1 MKTTKNKLMINIIIA
16 AKLLLKIPVKA
27 VRLQNAWGLQVE
39 ISEGVNLV
47 APIVGAAA
55 LISSSKM
62 TSKIS
67 VMKNRLEKVKEVLE
81 GFGLSN
87 CFVLP
92 EMVAFVIVGG
102 DINEL
107 KNVIKK
113 KLAAGYMLSSTCC

>member
-1 MKTTKNKLMINIIIA
+1 M
-16 AKLLLKIPVKA
+16 
-27 VRLQNAWGLQVE
+27 QVE
-39 ISEGVNLV
+39 ISEGVNLI
-47 APIVGAAA
+47 APVVGATA
-55 LISSSKM
+55 LISNGKK
-62 TSKIS
+62 TSQIS

-92 EMVAFVIVGG
+92 ELVAFVIVCG

-113 KLAAGYMLSSTCC
+113 KLAAGYMLSSTFC